1 MEQPMIDRIFN
12 AIASIIIM
20 ACLLSV
26 IVWCVA
32 GVAATSDVQAA
43 CQKQTT
49 LAYKTCIH
57 EATK

>member
-1 MEQPMIDRIFN
+1 MIDRIFN
-12 AIASIIIM
+12 GIASVIIM

-43 CQKQTT
+43 CQTQTT
-49 LAYKTCIH
+49 LTYKTCLL
-57 EATK
+57 EATR